1 MGRLISILL
10 LLGVAG
16 YVFFAGWIQLLLPAE
31 TYAVLFSK
39 TSGFEEE
46 VLEPGRFVWRWQRAL
61 PTNVTL
67 YIFDLSPHRATA
79 SVSGSMPSADLIQTM
94 LPAPTDFGYE
104 TSFELVYRLRPEVL
118 PLLVSEQGLRPDD
131 IDSWYQTQSQL
142 IAEAAT
148 EAAMSDRGASLV
160 GQPTRLA
167 EFLTERVRSR
177 FSDLEVTRV
186 SPRRVRIPDL
196 DLYERSRAAFL
207 DLLAAQEEIRRAAV
221 AGLAETRE
229 RELLLDDA
237 SRSAVDRLRRYGEVL
252 TEYPVLLELLQLE
265 GVKGALPGL
274 AEAVEA
280 VESQ

>member
-39 TSGFEEE
+39 TSGFEKE

-79 SVSGSMPSADLIQTM
+79 SVSGSMPSADLIQTV
-94 LPAPTDFGYE
+94 LPAPTDFGYA
-104 TSFELVYRLRPEVL
+104 TSFELIYRLRPDVL
-118 PLLVSEQGLRPDD
+118 PILVAEQGLRPDD
-131 IDSWYQTQSQL
+131 IDSWHQTQSQL

-148 EAAMSDRGASLV
+148 KAAMSDRGATLI
-160 GQPTRLA
+160 GQPTQLA
-167 EFLTERVRSR
+167 EFLTEQVQGR
-177 FSDLEVTRV
+177 FAELDITRV
-186 SPRRVRIPDL
+186 SPRRIRIPDL
-196 DLYERSRAAFL
+196 DLYQRSRVAFL
-207 DLLAAQEEIRRAAV
+207 DLLAAQEEVRRAAV
-221 AGLAETRE
+221 ASLAETRE
-229 RELLLDDA
+229 RELLLDNA

-252 TEYPVLLELLQLE
+252 TEHPVLLELLRLQ
-265 GVKGALPGL
+265 GVEAALPGL
-274 AEAVEA
+274 AEAVQADETR
-280 VESQ
+280 